1 MASSSKSRSSSKQL
15 TRIRLDKW
23 LWAARFYKSRAI
35 AKQAIEGGKV
45 HCEGART
52 KPSKEIEAGMQL
64 KLRQG
69 FDEKTVLVKAL
80 SEQRRP
86 APEAQLL
93 YAETTQSIANREQL
107 AEQRK
112 AQPKHWPTA
121 TKPNKKQ
128 RRMIQRFK

>member
-1 MASSSKSRSSSKQL
+1 M
-15 TRIRLDKW
+15 
-23 LWAARFYKSRAI
+23 
-35 AKQAIEGGKV
+35 
-45 HCEGART
+45 HCEGVRS
-52 KPSKEIEAGMQL
+52 KPSKEIEVGMQL

-93 YAETTQSIANREQL
+93 YAETPQSIASREQL

-112 AQPKHWPTA
+112 AQPRHWPTDS
-121 TKPNKKQ
+121 KPNKKQ
-128 RRMIQRFK
+128 RRMIQRFKQGDSS